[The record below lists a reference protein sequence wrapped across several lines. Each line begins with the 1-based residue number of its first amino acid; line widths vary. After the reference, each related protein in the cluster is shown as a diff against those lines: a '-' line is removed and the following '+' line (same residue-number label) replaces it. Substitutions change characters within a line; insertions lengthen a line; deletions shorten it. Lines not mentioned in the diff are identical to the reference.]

1 MIAITS
7 ISPSHKNFE
16 VQQKAIQSWIVAGYE
31 VVSLNSQEEIELL
44 KGFEGVK
51 FIPTG
56 RHNKKIFGKP
66 YVIVSAIID
75 YLIEVKSE
83 HSLIVNSDIILLD
96 TDNTTEKLKQ
106 RSENEIII
114 MHRRD
119 FEGDI
124 SQSKVYTL
132 GFDGFFINYKH
143 LEVFPQTILCLG
155 QCHWDFWV
163 PYIATIHGA
172 KISALNEPYLF
183 HATHNVQ
190 YSKENWK
197 RTAEIFRAEIGMLR
211 HTNVGQVTGI
221 AYKHIKNSL
230 K

>member
-1 MIAITS
+1 MLAITS
-7 ISPSHKNFE
+7 ISPSHKNFD
-16 VQQKAIQSWIVAGYE
+16 VQQKAINSWIVAGYE
-31 VVSLNSQEEIELL
+31 VVSLNSTEEIEAL

-51 FIPTG
+51 FVPTE

-75 YLIEVKSE
+75 YLKEVKSE
-83 HSLIVNSDIILLD
+83 YSLITNSDIIILD
-96 TDNTTEKLKQ
+96 TNNTTEKLKE
-106 RSENEIII
+106 RSEEAIIT

-124 SQSKVYTL
+124 TSSKVYED
-132 GFDGFFINYKH
+132 GFDGFFLNYKH
-143 LEVFPQTILCLG
+143 LEVFPQTLLCLG
-155 QCHWDFWV
+155 QCHWDFWL

-172 KISALNEPYLF
+172 KISKLNEPYLF
-183 HATHNVQ
+183 HAKHNVQ
-190 YSKENWK
+190 YSKEDWK
-197 RTAEIFRAEIGMLR
+197 RTGEIFRAEIGMLR

-221 AYKHIKNSL
+221 ARRHINTSL

>member
-16 VQQKAIQSWIVAGYE
+16 VQQRAIQSWIDLGYE
-31 VVSLNSQEEIELL
+31 VVSLNAPEEIELL
-44 KGFEGVK
+44 KDFEGVK
-51 FIPTG
+51 FVPTG

-66 YVIVSAIID
+66 YVTASAIID
-75 YLIEVKSE
+75 YLIEAKSE
-83 HSLIVNSDIILLD
+83 HSLIVNSDIIILD

-106 RSENEIII
+106 RSEDEIII

-119 FEGDI
+119 FESDI
-124 SQSKVYTL
+124 TKSKVYAE
-132 GFDGFFINYKH
+132 GFDGFFLNYKH

-155 QCHWDFWV
+155 QCHWDFWL

-172 KISALNEPYLF
+172 KISALKEPYLF
-183 HATHNVQ
+183 HVMHNVQ

-211 HTNVGQVTGI
+211 HTNVGQVTGM
-221 AYKHIKNSL
+221 AYRHIKQSL
-230 K
+230 Q

>member
-7 ISPSHKNFE
+7 ISPSHKNFDI
-16 VQQKAIQSWIVAGYE
+16 QQRAINSWITAGYE
-31 VVSLNSQEEIELL
+31 VVSLNSHEEIEQL
-44 KGFEGVK
+44 KGFTGVK
-51 FIPTG
+51 FIPTV

-83 HSLIVNSDIILLD
+83 HSLIVNSDIIILD

-124 SQSKVYTL
+124 SKSQVYTL
-132 GFDGFFINYKH
+132 GFDGFFLNYKH

-155 QCHWDFWV
+155 QCHWDFWL
-163 PYIATIHGA
+163 PYIASINGA
-172 KISALNEPYLF
+172 KISALSETYLF
-183 HATHNVQ
+183 HVTHGTQ
-190 YSKENWK
+190 YTKENWK

-221 AYKHIKNSL
+221 AYRHIKNSL
-230 K
+230 R